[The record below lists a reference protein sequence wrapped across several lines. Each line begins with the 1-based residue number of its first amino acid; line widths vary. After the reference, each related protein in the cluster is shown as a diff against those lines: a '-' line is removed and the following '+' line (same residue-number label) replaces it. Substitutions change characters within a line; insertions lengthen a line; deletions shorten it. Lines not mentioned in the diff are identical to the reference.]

1 MKISLKGKKSY
12 ILLFSLTCALII
24 FTLHKSF
31 NIASSNSSNSIR
43 NLIEQDEYKCR
54 CDNTLKKF
62 KDKYRESPNEIGNVT
77 SLEKYERTL
86 KEVLQDKKFGN
97 IRKYLPRII
106 IYLIVAIIDIIF
118 IIFWILFCC
127 YSCRTVGKQNRI
139 GCGAK
144 CSFIIYFILC
154 LVVIGFCVLGIIYYP
169 CFTKGLN
176 NLGCSIY
183 KMVFHSLYGFDDKN
197 ENIHWIGLDA
207 IYKNITDL
215 EDPAYDNALRTID
228 EMTKTFSDINNKTLK
243 DLEEVLEKVYDKRLP
258 TSIVIFG
265 IIALFNLLGLISMF
279 LIFVCECKCMSCL
292 FHLFW
297 NIEIILIIA
306 TFFLSACI
314 GTAGIMSKD
323 LSTILKYQKNN
334 LNETCIIDLSEI
346 NDNINIC
353 LNGDGDLI
361 TYILEDRA
369 DNFYAQMRE
378 NSSFNPE
385 VNIREFY
392 NCEYFKL
399 DYNIITEELKDTI
412 AKKLYF
418 MSLLLIIIDVAGIVS
433 IFFGIT
439 VYNSQKE
446 YCPPPSNEMNVNIN
460 NNRMLNNRADLS
472 TENLKRQNNEVIF
485 NKKIN

>member
-1 MKISLKGKKSY
+1 MKISLKGKQSY

-43 NLIEQDEYKCR
+43 NLIEQKEYECR
-54 CDNTLKKF
+54 CEDTLKKF
-62 KDKYRESPNEIGNVT
+62 KDKYRESPNETENVT
-77 SLEKYERTL
+77 SLEKYENTL
-86 KEVLQDKKFGN
+86 KEVINDQKFGN

-127 YSCRTVGKQNRI
+127 YSCRNVGKQNRI

-154 LVVIGFCVLGIIYYP
+154 LVVIGFCVFGILYYP
-169 CFTKGLN
+169 CLIKGLN

-183 KMVFHSLYGFDDKN
+183 KMVFHSLNGFDDKN

-215 EDPAYDNALRTID
+215 DDRDYYKALRTIA
-228 EMTKTFSDINNKTLK
+228 EMGRTFNDINDNTLK
-243 DLEEVLEKVYDKRLP
+243 DIEKILKKVYDNRLP
-258 TSIVIFG
+258 TSIIIFG

-314 GTAGIMSKD
+314 GSASIMSKD
-323 LSTILKYQKNN
+323 LSTILKAQKHH
-334 LNETCIIDLSEI
+334 LNETFIIDLSKISE
-346 NDNINIC
+346 NINIC
-353 LNGDGDLI
+353 LNGNGDLI
-361 TYILEDRA
+361 SHILPDKA
-369 DNFYAQMRE
+369 TNFYNQMEAR
-378 NSSFNPE
+378 SSFNSE
-385 VNIREFY
+385 VNITDFY

-399 DYNIITEELKDTI
+399 DYNIIIEELEDTI

-439 VYNSQKE
+439 IYNSQKE
-446 YCPPPSNEMNVNIN
+446 YCPPSSNEINVNIH
-460 NNRMLNNRADLS
+460 NNRMSNNRADLS